1 MAKMILVIEDETA
14 IQNVI
19 RAFLEDAGYT
29 VVLASDGLEGI
40 RQAAQQVAGLDCDL
54 VVLDCIGYTLEMK
67 QIFAQATGKNIVLSR
82 TLLARVV
89 SELID

>member
-40 RQAAQQVAGLDCDL
+40 RQFRAHS
-54 VVLDCIGYTLEMK
+54 K
-67 QIFAQATGKNIVLSR
+67 FKRKHNSR
-82 TLLARVV
+82 KEERVKRNF
-89 SELID
+89 